1 MSSSRT
7 PKPASVDEYL
17 ALLPEDRRA
26 LPEELRAVIRAAA
39 PSATE
44 IISYGMP
51 TYKYLG
57 KPLVGFAVHKN
68 HVGFYAWS
76 SSFLNAY
83 REEIKKY
90 QTSVGTMQ
98 FPYGKPLPV
107 TLVRKLVKAK
117 LAEIEEKSR
126 RK

>member
-1 MSSSRT
+1 MTAITT
-7 PKPASVDEYL
+7 PKPESVDEYL

-26 LPEELRAVIRAAA
+26 LPEKLRAVIKAAA
-39 PSATE
+39 PRATE
-44 IISYGMP
+44 TISYRMP
-51 TYKYLG
+51 TYRYRG
-57 KPLVGFAVHKN
+57 KPLVGFAAHKN
-68 HVGFYAWS
+68 HVGLYAWS

-90 QTSVGTMQ
+90 QTSVGTLQ
-98 FPYGKPLPV
+98 FPYDKPLPV
-107 TLVRKLVKAK
+107 TLVRRLVKAK